1 MQNTHSPVVMI
12 SGASGN
18 LGQAVAH
25 HFAQKGARL
34 VLVARNRKALEA
46 VAPEGDNVYYL
57 QADLMQP
64 EALQKGVDEAVK
76 RFGCIDVLCNVAG
89 GFHMGEPVHATPL
102 AAWQQQYDMN
112 VMTLL
117 HTVQAVVPHM
127 LQQGSGKVVNVGAFA
142 SRQGLADMGAY
153 IAAKSA
159 VSRITESMAA
169 ELREKGINVNCVLPT
184 IIDTPQNREAMP
196 DADPTRWVSPEKL
209 AAVIAFLASE
219 DASAIHGAS
228 VPVTGLS

>member
-12 SGASGN
+12 SGAGGN

-34 VLVARNRKALEA
+34 VLVARHRQALEA
-46 VAPEGDNVYYL
+46 IAAESDNVHYL
-57 QADLMQP
+57 LVDLMQP
-64 EALQKGVDEAVK
+64 DALEQGVAAAVK
-76 RFGCIDVLCNVAG
+76 ELGSIDVLCNVAG

-102 AAWQQQYDMN
+102 SAWQQQYDMN

-127 LQQGSGKVVNVGAFA
+127 LLQGRGKVVNVGAFA

-196 DADPTRWVSPEKL
+196 DADPARWVSPEKL
-209 AAVIAFLASE
+209 AAVMAFLASE

>member
-12 SGASGN
+12 SGAGGN
-18 LGQAVAH
+18 LGQAVAQ
-25 HFAQKGARL
+25 HFAQQGARL
-34 VLVARNRKALEA
+34 VLVARNRQALEA
-46 VAPEGDNVYYL
+46 IAAESDNVHYML
-57 QADLMQP
+57 ADLMQP
-64 EALQKGVDEAVK
+64 DALQQGVAAAVQK
-76 RFGCIDVLCNVAG
+76 FGRIDVLCNVAG

-102 AAWQQQYDMN
+102 NAWQQQYDMN
-112 VMTLL
+112 VMTVLN
-117 HTVQAVVPHM
+117 TVQAVVPQM
-127 LQQGSGKVVNVGAFA
+127 LLQGRGKVVNVGAFA

-196 DADPTRWVSPEKL
+196 DADPARWVSPEKL
-209 AAVIAFLASE
+209 AAVMAFLASD